1 LIARAVGARLQE
13 ERMMKRWMLIALTG
27 AALSCGGTDS
37 GAPVISAGDAG
48 MISDGTSDAGSN
60 APDAGPTSSVNGC
73 TASKYVDAT
82 AAGASRAVAFTFFK
96 YSPACLTIAT
106 GQSVTFSGDFYSHPL
121 RAGVAPSAGGGA
133 GPSQNP
139 ISSVNGGTTASFTF
153 AQPGIYPYFCAA
165 HESIGMYGAIQVR

>member
-1 LIARAVGARLQE
+1 
-13 ERMMKRWMLIALTG
+13 MKRWMLIGLTG
-27 AALSCGGTDS
+27 AALSCGGTYS
-37 GAPVISAGDAG
+37 AAPLVSAGDAG
-48 MISDGTSDAGSN
+48 GIPDGTSDAGSN

-121 RAGVAPSAGGGA
+121 RAGAAPSAGGDA
-133 GPSQNP
+133 GSSQNP
-139 ISSVNGGTTASFTF
+139 IASMNGGTTASFTF
-153 AQPGIYPYFCAA
+153 AQPGIYPYYCAA
-165 HESIGMYGAIQVR
+165 HENVGMYGAIQVR

>member
-1 LIARAVGARLQE
+1 
-13 ERMMKRWMLIALTG
+13 MMKRWMLIALTG

-96 YSPACLTIAT
+96 YSPDPVLKERFQRIEQWVDELPVHA
-106 GQSVTFSGDFYSHPL
+106 
-121 RAGVAPSAGGGA
+121 
-133 GPSQNP
+133 SQKRRR
-139 ISSVNGGTTASFTF
+139 S
-153 AQPGIYPYFCAA
+153 
-165 HESIGMYGAIQVR
+165 